1 MEPGSFEVQY
11 WPFWKSQRH
20 QYGVGGHWMLKGS
33 PGEDMAWEF
42 LKFGTNVDVMMMLPW
57 MAGAKTT
64 PVRRSMHTAEY
75 WGPTG
80 LENWHVFYDALDK
93 RPDTAP
99 IPAPP
104 FSIEMTNIY
113 VRYTSLATNGDLSP
127 QEALDQMQGEL
138 EDLYARQ

>member
-1 MEPGSFEVQY
+1 
-11 WPFWKSQRH
+11 
-20 QYGVGGHWMLKGS
+20 
-33 PGEDMAWEF
+33 
-42 LKFGTNVDVMMMLPW
+42 
-57 MAGAKTT
+57 
-64 PVRRSMHTAEY
+64 MHTEEY

-80 LENWHVFYDALDK
+80 LKNWKVFYDALDD
-93 RPDTAP
+93 RPDTGP

>member
-1 MEPGSFEVQY
+1 
-11 WPFWKSQRH
+11 
-20 QYGVGGHWMLKGS
+20 
-33 PGEDMAWEF
+33 
-42 LKFGTNVDVMMMLPW
+42 
-57 MAGAKTT
+57 
-64 PVRRSMHTAEY
+64 MHTPEY

-80 LENWHVFYDALDK
+80 LENWNVFYDALDK